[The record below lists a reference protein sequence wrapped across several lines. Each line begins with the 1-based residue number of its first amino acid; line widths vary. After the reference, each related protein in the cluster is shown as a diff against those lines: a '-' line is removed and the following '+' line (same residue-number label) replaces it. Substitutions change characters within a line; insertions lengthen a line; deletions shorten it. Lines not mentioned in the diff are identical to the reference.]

1 MAGSSPTVE
10 SASPS
15 GMVTTIVL
23 LVGEVAK
30 LGARATEMLTAL
42 RYFAERD
49 TTENQLI
56 LVVDGPQWQGWVND
70 LQQNPASIARTR
82 VVTLPTA
89 THLPGEMVNRVF
101 AAVTT
106 DLVGFVSIGSE
117 ISTWY
122 ANLPMLTAALR
133 NQGDSPTM
141 VAGYRGPGEAR
152 TAANESFLVHPDD
165 QFSSDYPHA
174 WLQMLDLVPM
184 SNSLLSVEL
193 IRSLGG
199 FSDAAAM
206 QAMWWW
212 EFTLRTSR
220 NQLIVSLPLQPV
232 PMIGWHHFPFEVTMA
247 ESVDQNLRTMM
258 RLGGER
264 GRLRPARP
272 DEVVRAAMVS
282 DVAMTVE
289 HQSWRDLPAELRQR
303 LIVARAKK
311 QRPLKIA
318 VLGGVNEPAHNQLC
332 FFNYFAL
339 MRDWNLL
346 SWRSLL
352 DERATNDDLADC
364 DLVIFSRVRSDN
376 GVALIKACAERNIR
390 TLYML
395 DDNWFWLGREWLE
408 YADIFAPGKKPYEN
422 FLSCVRQAD
431 TTLTYSAP
439 LAEDLAPHA
448 RRVVTLPT
456 NVDLRMFVA
465 DNHRPIKAITTI
477 GYVGSLRKN
486 MLAFDALVVLAKRR
500 ADVSIFVMSN
510 MLPPEFA
517 ALPAERVHF
526 APYQFNYEAYAAVV
540 TNAAPDILVA
550 PVGRSR
556 FEASKCPNKFLEIS
570 ACGAVGVYSRAEPY
584 LSFVVGAETGVFADD
599 SLESWTSAIESLI
612 DAPENRRNM
621 AARARAQVANHYATA
636 AVLPAFLNMLI
647 EALSEDG
654 RAGIAGI
661 GDQSIHSVTENP

>member
-1 MAGSSPTVE
+1 
-10 SASPS
+10 
-15 GMVTTIVL
+15 MVTTIVL
-23 LVGEVAK
+23 LVGDVAK
-30 LGARATEMLTAL
+30 LGARASEMLAAL

-70 LQQNPASIARTR
+70 LQPNPASIARIK
-82 VVTLPTA
+82 VVTMPAA

-122 ANLPMLTAALR
+122 ANLPGLTAALQ
-133 NQGDSPTM
+133 NQGVLPGM
-141 VAGYRGPGEAR
+141 AAGYRGPGEAR
-152 TAANESFLVHPDD
+152 TAANGSFLVHQDD

-184 SNSLLSVEL
+184 SNSLISAKL

-212 EFTLRTSR
+212 EFTLRVSR

-232 PMIGWHHFPFEVTMA
+232 PMIGWHHFPFEVAMA

-272 DEVVRAAMVS
+272 DEAVRAAMAS

-339 MRDWNLL
+339 MREWNLL

-352 DERATNDDLADC
+352 DERASIDDLADC

-390 TLYML
+390 TMYML

-422 FLSCVRQAD
+422 FLSCVRLAD

-439 LAEDLAPHA
+439 LAEDLAPFA
-448 RRVVTLPT
+448 RRVKTLPT
-456 NVDLRMFVA
+456 NVDLQMFPPRSAGAVA
-465 DNHRPIKAITTI
+465 SVAPKTTTVI

-486 MLAFDALVVLAKRR
+486 MLAFDALVALAKRR

-517 ALPAERVHF
+517 DLPADRVHF
-526 APYQFNYEAYAAVV
+526 EPYQFNYEGYAATV
-540 TNAAPDILVA
+540 TRAAPDILVA

-570 ACGAVGVYSRAEPY
+570 ACGAAGVYSRAEPY
-584 LSFVVGAETGVFADD
+584 LSYVVESETGVFADD
-599 SLESWTSAIESLI
+599 TLESWTAAIESLI
-612 DAPENRRNM
+612 DAPENCQKM
-621 AARARAQVANHYATA
+621 AARARVQVANHYATA
-636 AVLPAFLNMLI
+636 AVLPVFLNVLI
-647 EALSEDG
+647 EALSGDG